1 MKRSL
6 ITTRPVIVVR
16 STVMHTAL
24 WVQCLY
30 KVLGR
35 RSVSVIYHS
44 LVFDRHLLQA
54 NIGAAAVLFHI
65 LISLKKIIGV
75 CSIYVMWYHP
85 HKR

>member
-1 MKRSL
+1 
-6 ITTRPVIVVR
+6 
-16 STVMHTAL
+16 MHTAL

-30 KVLGR
+30 KVLGL

-65 LISLKKIIGV
+65 LISLKIIGV
-75 CSIYVMWYHP
+75 CSIYVMRYHP